1 MPSCFYIFGAY
12 QMCYYTGSGS
22 VKIQTG
28 LQGLQGTP
36 DIKSIKTKN
45 KAKLSRIIIQWKF
58 KDIQSAEPRIRF
70 FIQIRIL
77 TLEFF

>member
-1 MPSCFYIFGAY
+1 
-12 QMCYYTGSGS
+12 MCYYTGSGS

>member
-1 MPSCFYIFGAY
+1 
-12 QMCYYTGSGS
+12 MCYYTGSGS

-36 DIKSIKTKN
+36 DIKRIKTKN

-70 FIQIRIL
+70 FNQIRIL